1 MKQIIQNYKTG
12 KLTIENVPVPSLSK
26 GSILVKNHFSLVSA
40 GTEKIMIEFGKK
52 SLMAKAKSRPELV
65 KQIFDKIKTDGLL
78 TTYKAA
84 MRRLGEPVPLGYSS
98 AGEVIEAG
106 EEAGEFKKG
115 DFVACAGAGYA
126 SHAEVV
132 CIPENLA
139 VKVPMNVDLKE
150 ASFVTLGAIAMQ
162 GIRRCELSPG
172 EKVAVI
178 GLGLLG
184 QITVQLLKAYGI
196 PVLGID
202 INPKRVEESKKLGIN
217 DAIVIGTDNVIETA
231 MNFSD
236 GKGVDAVIITA
247 STQSSD
253 PLETAG
259 SICRERGR
267 ISSVGLTGME
277 IPRNI
282 YYEKELDFRLSRS
295 YGPGRYDRNYEEKG
309 LDYPIGYIRWTENR
323 NMREFIRLLSE
334 KKINF
339 NTMITHTF
347 KIDDAMKAY
356 ELVTK
361 NPDNEDFTGIL
372 IQYDVRKKRE
382 KKITLKE
389 TKEFNKKE
397 NIISAGIIGGGNFAR
412 SILIPEI
419 KSLKEISLDAIA
431 DSEGRIA
438 DYIGKKYGCKY
449 TTSDYKDI
457 LTDKNI
463 DMIVITTPHN
473 LHAKMVIESL
483 KAGKHTYVEKPLCLN
498 DSELNEIIDVYNS
511 INSGQDIQ
519 DSAVKDSDSGLKTQ
533 DSRRL
538 LMVGFNRRFSPDAK
552 KIKTKFRN
560 RNTPLM
566 IYYRVNAGKIPE
578 DHWIQDPKVGGGRII
593 GEVCHFIDLMQFL
606 TDSKPVRVY
615 ATKIK
620 GKGNVIDEDNVN
632 ILIDFADGSR
642 GNILYTSMGSKS
654 FPKEYV
660 EIFGDRRVETI
671 NNFKTGKMGIKQ
683 DKGHKREFEEFI
695 NSIKDGTSS
704 PIPIESIYYT
714 TLTTFK
720 IHKSLVSSEPIL
732 ID

>member
-1 MKQIIQNYKTG
+1 MKQVIQNYKTG
-12 KLTIENVPVPSLSK
+12 KLTLENVPLPSLSK

-40 GTEKIMIEFGKK
+40 GTEKTMIEFGKK

-65 KQIFDKIKTDGLL
+65 KQILDKIKTDGLL

-106 EEAGEFKKG
+106 EGAEEFKKG

-139 VKVPMNVDLKE
+139 VKVPQDVDLKE

-184 QITVQLLKAYGI
+184 QITVQLLKAYGM
-196 PVLGID
+196 PVLGMD
-202 INPKRVEESKKLGIN
+202 VNPKRVEEAKKYGI
-217 DAIVIGTDNVIETA
+217 DHGVVIGKDNLTETA

-247 STQSSD
+247 STESNE

-267 ISSVGLTGME
+267 VSSVGLTGMG

-295 YGPGRYDRNYEEKG
+295 YGPGRYNRIYEEKG
-309 LDYPIGYIRWTENR
+309 LDYPIGYVRWTENR
-323 NMREFIRLLSE
+323 NMKEFIRLLSE
-334 KKINF
+334 KKLNF

-347 KIDDAMKAY
+347 KIDNAMKAY
-356 ELVTK
+356 ELITK
-361 NPDNEDFTGIL
+361 NPNNEYFTGVV
-372 IQYDVRKKRE
+372 IQYDIE
-382 KKITLKE
+382 KKTENKIILKE
-389 TKEFNKKE
+389 TKEFDKKK
-397 NIISAGIIGGGNFAR
+397 NIISVGIIGGGNFAR
-412 SILIPEI
+412 STLIPVI
-419 KSLKEISLDAIA
+419 KDLKRTSLDAVA

-449 TTSDYKDI
+449 ATSDYKEI
-457 LTDKNI
+457 LKDKSI
-463 DMIVITTPHN
+463 DMVVITTPHN
-473 LHAKMVIESL
+473 LHSKMVIESL
-483 KAGKHTYVEKPLCLN
+483 ENGKHIHVEKPLCLN
-498 DSELNEIIDVYNS
+498 ETELNQILKVYNKV
-511 INSGQDIQ
+511 NSEE
-519 DSAVKDSDSGLKTQ
+519 KNPKSGVM
-533 DSRRL
+533 

-552 KIKTKFRN
+552 RIKTKFEK

-566 IYYRVNAGKIPE
+566 MFYRVNAGRIPE
-578 DHWIQDPKVGGGRII
+578 DSWIQDPEIGGGRII
-593 GEVCHFIDLMQFL
+593 GEVCHFVDLMQFL
-606 TDSKPVRVY
+606 TDSKPLKIY
-615 ATKIK
+615 ASGVEGDKNIIK
-620 GKGNVIDEDNVN
+620 EDNINVI
-632 ILIDFADGSR
+632 IDFEDGSR
-642 GNILYTSMGSKS
+642 GNLLYTSLGSKS
-654 FPKEYV
+654 FPKEYLEVFGNRDV
-660 EIFGDRRVETI
+660 EVI
-671 NNFKTGKMGIKQ
+671 NNFKTGMLGSSQ
-683 DKGHKREFEEFI
+683 DKGHKNEFI
-695 NSIKDGTSS
+695 EFANSIKQGIAS
-704 PIPIESIYYT
+704 PISMESIYYT

-720 IHKSLVSSEPIL
+720 IKESLRTGKPIN
-732 ID
+732 IE